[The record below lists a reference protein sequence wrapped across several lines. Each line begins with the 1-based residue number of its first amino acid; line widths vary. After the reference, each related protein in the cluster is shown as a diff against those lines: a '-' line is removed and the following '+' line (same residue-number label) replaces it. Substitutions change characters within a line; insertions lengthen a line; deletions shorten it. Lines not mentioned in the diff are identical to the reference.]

1 MTPFAGLQRRYADR
15 IGSRMAFLL
24 AVALLP
30 LGAISVVQSHAV
42 LREAEA
48 RSEAALTGE
57 TMRAAE
63 HEIRLIQKAQGA
75 AAALSEIVRPLLA
88 SPEACDLAMREVKNA
103 SQVYE
108 VIGFID
114 NDLRMTCSSLGREED
129 FTGSDTAVL
138 AIEAGEPLLQVS
150 PEGRVSGKSVVVA
163 TNPVFDPNG
172 RQIGVLAVS
181 LPHSVLIGQP
191 SITSDQL
198 PPVLM
203 TFNGSGDILTSSAG
217 FEAGQQLLPRDRA
230 LPALAGETRSLA
242 FTAKT
247 ISGRDRVY
255 SVVPIIPGRLYALGS
270 WPAGGKTGLW
280 IRALPSFALPSLMWL
295 ACLLVTWL
303 AAERMIVRPI
313 RHLRKAILDFAK
325 GSRMV
330 DPLNTSDAPQEIREL
345 AEAFARMTDTILHD
359 EAELEDMVH
368 QKEVLLREVHHRV
381 KNNLQLIA
389 SIMNMQMR
397 QARTPEAKG
406 LMKGLQDRVMSLAT
420 IHRGLYQT
428 TGLTDIRADELLPD
442 IVRQVVNLATGPG
455 RRIAVNTDFGDVR
468 LTPDQAVP
476 LSLLLTEALT
486 NVMKYAGARAGETPR
501 LDVSLRCEQGSTA
514 LLEVSNTLDPVP
526 RQTEQ
531 AAMGTGLGAQL
542 LAGFAQQ
549 IGGEVKIDRTE
560 ERHTLR
566 VRFEIRPLADA
577 EARNEAAAG
586 TDPVP
591 AAAS

>member
-1 MTPFAGLQRRYADR
+1 MTFFPGLRRRYGDR

-30 LGAISVVQSHAV
+30 LGAISVLQSHAV

-63 HEIRLIQKAQGA
+63 HEVRLIQKAQGA
-75 AAALSEIVRPLLA
+75 AAALAEVVRPLLA
-88 SPEACDLAMREVKNA
+88 TGDACETALRDVKNA
-103 SQVYE
+103 SQGYAA
-108 VIGFID
+108 IGFID
-114 NDLRMTCSSLGREED
+114 NDGQMTCSSIGRVID
-129 FTGSDTAVL
+129 FSGSDLTAAAL
-138 AIEAGEPLLQVS
+138 KAGEPLLQIN
-150 PEGRVSGKSVVVA
+150 PKGQLSGKSVVVA
-163 TNPVFDPNG
+163 TNPVTDSSG
-172 RQIGVLAVS
+172 RQLGVLAIS
-181 LPHSVLIGQP
+181 LAHSALLGRDSAASQGQV
-191 SITSDQL
+191 

-203 TFNGSGDILTSSAG
+203 TFNGAGEILTSSVG
-217 FEAGQQLLPRDRA
+217 FETGARLLPRDRA
-230 LPALAGETRSLA
+230 LAALTGEARTLA
-242 FTAKT
+242 FTAAT
-247 ISGRDRVY
+247 ESGAERVF
-255 SVVPIIPGRLYALGS
+255 SVVPIIAGRLYALGS
-270 WPAGGKTGLW
+270 WPAGGEAGLW
-280 IRALPSFALPSLMWL
+280 VRALPSFALPSLMWL

-303 AAERMIVRPI
+303 AAERMMTQPI
-313 RHLRKAILDFAK
+313 RRLRKAILEFAK
-325 GSRMV
+325 GSRVV
-330 DPLNTSDAPQEIREL
+330 DPLDFADAPQEIREL

-428 TGLTDIRADELLPD
+428 TGLTDIRADELLSD

-455 RRIAVNTDFGDVR
+455 RRIAVHTSFGDVR

-476 LSLLLTEALT
+476 LALLLTEALT
-486 NVMKYAGARAGETPR
+486 NVMKYAGAPAGETPR
-501 LDVSLRCEQGSTA
+501 LDVSLRREESSMA
-514 LLEVSNTLDPVP
+514 VLDVTNSLG
-526 RQTEQ
+526 TEPPS
-531 AAMGTGLGAQL
+531 AETTAMGTGLGAQL

-549 IGGEVKIDRTE
+549 IGGEVRIDKTE
-560 ERHTLR
+560 TSHSLS

-577 EARNEAAAG
+577 EARNESAAVAA
-586 TDPVP
+586 P
-591 AAAS
+591 AEAP

>member
-1 MTPFAGLQRRYADR
+1 MTSLAGLQRRYADR

-24 AVALLP
+24 ALALLP
-30 LGAISVVQSHAV
+30 LGAISVAQSHAV

-63 HEIRLIQKAQGA
+63 HEVRLIQKAQGA
-75 AAALSEIVRPLLA
+75 AAALAEVVRPLLA
-88 SPEACDLAMREVKNA
+88 TGEACDNALQDVREA
-103 SQVYE
+103 SQIYE
-108 VIGFID
+108 VVGFVG
-114 NDLRMTCSSLGREED
+114 NDMRMTCSSIGQEQD
-129 FTGSDTAVL
+129 MSDSETAAFAL
-138 AIEAGEPLLQVS
+138 RAGEPLLQVN
-150 PEGRVSGKSVVVA
+150 PTGRISGKSVVIA
-163 TNPVFDPNG
+163 SNPVMDTSG
-172 RQIGVLAVS
+172 RQLGVLAIS
-181 LPHSVLIGQP
+181 LPHGALIGQP
-191 SITSDQL
+191 SLSSGQV
-198 PPVLM
+198 PPVLI
-203 TFNGSGDILTSSAG
+203 TFNGAGDILTSSAG
-217 FEAGQQLLPRDRA
+217 FELGRQLLPRDRSLA
-230 LPALAGETRSLA
+230 ALAGESRSIA
-242 FTAKT
+242 FTALT
-247 ISGRDRVY
+247 ESGGERVY
-255 SVVPIIPGRLYALGS
+255 SIVPIIPEQLYALGS
-270 WPAGGKTGLW
+270 WPAGGEAGLW
-280 IRALPSFALPSLMWL
+280 IRTLPAFALPSLMWL

-325 GSRMV
+325 GSRVV
-330 DPLNTSDAPQEIREL
+330 DPQDYADAPQEIRQL

-428 TGLTDIRADELLPD
+428 TGLTDIRADELLSD

-455 RRIAVNTDFGDVR
+455 RRIAVHTDFGDVR

-476 LSLLLTEALT
+476 LALLLTEALT
-486 NVMKYAGARAGETPR
+486 NVMKYAGAPAGETPR
-501 LDVSLRCEQGSTA
+501 LDVSLRREDA
-514 LLEVSNTLDPVP
+514 AMAVLDVTNSVGIGPP
-526 RQTEQ
+526 SPET

-549 IGGEVKIDRTE
+549 IGGEVRIDRTE
-560 ERHTLR
+560 TRHSLK

-577 EARNEAAAG
+577 EARNE
-586 TDPVP
+586 TDAESSA

>member
-1 MTPFAGLQRRYADR
+1 MTSLSGLQRRYADR

-24 AVALLP
+24 ALALLP

-63 HEIRLIQKAQGA
+63 HEVRLIQKAQGA
-75 AAALSEIVRPLLA
+75 AAALAQVVRPLLA
-88 SPEACDLAMREVKNA
+88 TGDACSNALQEVREA
-103 SQVYE
+103 SQIYE
-108 VIGFID
+108 VIGFIG
-114 NDLRMTCSSLGREED
+114 NDLRMTCSSFGEERD
-129 FTGSDTAVL
+129 MSDSEAAAL
-138 AIEAGEPLLQVS
+138 ALQAGEPLLQVN
-150 PEGRVSGKSVVVA
+150 PHGRLSGKSVVIA
-163 TNPVFDPNG
+163 SNPVTDSSG
-172 RQIGVLAVS
+172 RQLGILAIS
-181 LPHSVLIGQP
+181 LAHSALIGQP
-191 SITSDQL
+191 NVSSGQV
-198 PPVLM
+198 PPVLV
-203 TFNGSGDILTSSAG
+203 TFNGAGQILTSSAG
-217 FEAGQQLLPRDRA
+217 LESGRHLLPRDRA
-230 LPALAGETRSLA
+230 LAALAGESRSIA
-242 FTAKT
+242 FTAPT
-247 ISGRDRVY
+247 EDGGERVY
-255 SVVPIIPGRLYALGS
+255 SIVPIIPERLYALGS
-270 WPAGGKTGLW
+270 WPAGGEAGLW

-325 GSRMV
+325 GSRVV
-330 DPLNTSDAPQEIREL
+330 DPQDYADAPQEIRQL
-345 AEAFARMTDTILHD
+345 AESFARMTDTILHD

-428 TGLTDIRADELLPD
+428 TGLTDIRADELLSD

-455 RRIAVNTDFGDVR
+455 RRIAVHTDFGDVR

-476 LSLLLTEALT
+476 LALLLTEALT
-486 NVMKYAGARAGETPR
+486 NVMKYAGAPPGETPR
-501 LDVSLRCEQGSTA
+501 LDVSLRREDAAMAVIEVTNSVGTA
-514 LLEVSNTLDPVP
+514 PPSPET
-526 RQTEQ
+526 

-549 IGGEVKIDRTE
+549 IGGEVCIERTE
-560 ERHTLR
+560 TRHSLK

-577 EARNEAAAG
+577 EARNE
-586 TDPVP
+586 TDAEGSA